1 MTGFRPDALPQRLFP
16 AEAVGIPEEERMQAQ
31 PKNVSPRAA
40 GRNRTFDVINPATGQ
55 VIASHP
61 ISTAAQVRAKVA
73 RARDAFRPWSKLDPE
88 DRAVFLS
95 HFAEILRKHK
105 EDYAPT
111 MTREMGKVIRESL
124 AEVGKVAWAAHEF
137 ARTGPSL
144 SGP

>member
-1 MTGFRPDALPQRLFP
+1 MAGFRPDEIPQRLFP

-55 VIASHP
+55 VIASHA

-111 MTREMGKVIRESL
+111 MTRAIGQGIRQSL
-124 AEVGKVAWAAHEF
+124 AEVEKCACGDDLF
-137 ARTGPSL
+137 AQTEPRFP
-144 SGP
+144 